1 MFYRRLLILFTI
13 LALASMACSFSFGTP
28 AEPTNAP
35 VATVDVVKVE
45 PTSAPT
51 KAPDADPTKAEEK
64 PTQPAAS
71 DGSVSTLDD
80 VKSAT
85 IQIIAQGTFVDP
97 QVGVMLNA
105 AGAGTGFIIDP
116 SGIAVTNNHVVTGAA
131 LLKVYVG
138 GDTNREYT
146 ARVLGVSECSDLA
159 VIQIDG
165 SDFPF
170 LAFSE
175 AAPKVG
181 TDVYAAG
188 FPLGDPEFTL
198 TRGIISKAQTGGK
211 TNWASVN
218 NVLEHDATI
227 NPGNS
232 GGPLVTPDGK
242 VVGVNYAGNSSTK
255 QYFAITAKEAS
266 ALIKELRSGKDV
278 TSLGINGQAVRSEDG
293 SISGIWVSS
302 VKSGSPADKT
312 GIQAGDIVTSLE
324 QLILARDGSM
334 GDYCSILRS
343 HQPTDTLNVQILRF
357 ADMTVMEGQING
369 RPLAV
374 SMSFAQELGSEVS
387 QGTGT
392 STGESY
398 GEYVEITDDSGA
410 ITVEVPA
417 EWVEL
422 DGREWQTTWGSFDIR
437 APSVS
442 ASANL
447 DMYNN
452 SWDESGVFFAA
463 SSDMGRTGGYMQLL
477 EGVQSWY
484 NKDCRLDSSQ
494 KYKDSLYE
502 GQYQLWKDCGPNRTY
517 SLVLTARPIENKT
530 DFLILIDLRIT
541 KDADLEALDHILNT
555 FVVKGGV

>member
-1 MFYRRLLILFTI
+1 MIYRRLLYVFLI
-13 LALASMACSFSFGTP
+13 LALASMACSFSIGAPDTP
-28 AEPTNAP
+28 A
-35 VATVDVVKVE
+35 
-45 PTSAPT
+45 SAPT
-51 KAPDADPTKAEEK
+51 ATAPAVQPGAATAVPTKE
-64 PTQPAAS
+64 PTVEIPSTGAS
-71 DGSVSTLDD
+71 GAGAVGTLDD

-85 IQIIAQGTFVDP
+85 IQIIAEGTFIDP
-97 QVGVMLNA
+97 QVGVMVNA

-131 LLKVYVG
+131 LLKVFVG
-138 GDTNREYT
+138 GNKDREYT

-165 SDFPF
+165 SDFPYLTF
-170 LAFSE
+170 ADL
-175 AAPKVG
+175 APKVG

-211 TNWASVN
+211 TNWASVSS
-218 NVLEHDATI
+218 VLEHDATI

-242 VVGVNYAGNSSTK
+242 VVGINYAGNSSTK
-255 QYFAITAKEAS
+255 QYFAITPKEAS
-266 ALIKELRSGKDV
+266 TVIEQLRKGSDV

-293 SISGIWVSS
+293 AISGIWVSS

-312 GIQAGDIVTSLE
+312 GIKAGDILTTLE
-324 QLILARDGSM
+324 SMVLARDGSM

-343 HQPTDTLNVQILRF
+343 HKPTDTLNVSILRF
-357 ADMTVMEGQING
+357 ADKTVLDGQING

-392 STGESY
+392 QPGDSY
-398 GEYVEITDDSGA
+398 TEYVQVSDDSGA
-410 ITVEVPA
+410 ITVEVPK
-417 EWVEL
+417 EWTQV
-422 DGREWQTTWGSFDIR
+422 DGKQWQTTWGSYNIT

-447 DMYNN
+447 DQYLN
-452 SWDESGVFFAA
+452 SWDESGMFFAA

-477 EGVQSWY
+477 EGVQEWY
-484 NKDCRLDSSQ
+484 KKDCRLDSSS
-494 KYKDSLYE
+494 KYSDDLYE
-502 GQYQLWKDCGPNRTY
+502 GQYQLWKNCGPNRTY
-517 SLVLTARPIENKT
+517 SLVLAARPKQNKT
-530 DFLILIDLRIT
+530 SFLVLIDMRIT
-541 KDADLEALDHILNT
+541 KDADLQALDHILQT